1 MLCRKKNKGML
12 HWLDKIMFFSAV
24 VPPGYIIYRFIRWY
38 LRQDAVVPDSEVED
52 Q

>member
-1 MLCRKKNKGML
+1 
-12 HWLDKIMFFSAV
+12 MFFSAV

-38 LRQDAVVPDSEVED
+38 LKQDTLVADRIHKLLASLSKE